1 MPAFHSSHADT
12 FDFSEKDYS
21 SPLDLNRHLVPHPA
35 ATYFLRMDSDSLSRD
50 GIFRGDTLIVD
61 RTLQPVSG
69 SLIVAELNGEL
80 LARRLQLSSNRTP
93 LLCSDGNGADR
104 MISARDNFSV
114 WGVII
119 ASFRKY

>member
-1 MPAFHSSHADT
+1 MPAFHSSHADA
-12 FDFSEKDYS
+12 FDFSENDYS

-35 ATYFLRMDSDSLSRD
+35 ATYFLRMDGDSLRQD
-50 GIFRGDTLIVD
+50 GILRGDTLIVD

-69 SLIVAELNGEL
+69 NLVVAELNGEL
-80 LARRLQLSSNRTP
+80 LARRLQLSSGRTS
-93 LLCSDGNGADR
+93 LLCSDGNGAAR
-104 MISARDNFSV
+104 MVSARDNFSV

>member
-1 MPAFHSSHADT
+1 MPAFHSSHADA
-12 FDFSEKDYS
+12 FDFSENDYS

-35 ATYFLRMDSDSLSRD
+35 ATYFLRLDGDSLRQD
-50 GIFRGDTLIVD
+50 GILRGDTLIVD

-69 SLIVAELNGEL
+69 SLVVAELNGEL
-80 LARRLQLSSNRTP
+80 LARRLQLSSGRTS
-93 LLCSDGNGADR
+93 LLCSDGNGAAR
-104 MISARDNFSV
+104 MVSTRDNFSV

>member
-1 MPAFHSSHADT
+1 MPAFHSSHADA
-12 FDFSEKDYS
+12 FDFSENDYS

-35 ATYFLRMDSDSLSRD
+35 ATYFLRLDGDSLRQD
-50 GIFRGDTLIVD
+50 GILRGDTLIVD

-69 SLIVAELNGEL
+69 SLVVAELNGEL
-80 LARRLQLSSNRTP
+80 LARRLQLSSGRTS
-93 LLCSDGNGADR
+93 LLCSDGNGAAR
-104 MISARDNFSV
+104 MVSARDNFSV

>member
-1 MPAFHSSHADT
+1 MPAFHSSHADA
-12 FDFSEKDYS
+12 FDFSENDYS

-35 ATYFLRMDSDSLSRD
+35 ATYFLRLDGDSLRQD
-50 GIFRGDTLIVD
+50 GILRGDTLIVD

-69 SLIVAELNGEL
+69 SLVVAELNGEL
-80 LARRLQLSSNRTP
+80 LARRLQLSSGRTS
-93 LLCSDGNGADR
+93 LLCSDGNGTAR
-104 MISARDNFSV
+104 MVSARDNFSV

>member
-1 MPAFHSSHADT
+1 MPAFHSSHADA
-12 FDFSEKDYS
+12 FDFSENDYS

-35 ATYFLRMDSDSLSRD
+35 ATYFLRMDGDSLRQD
-50 GIFRGDTLIVD
+50 GILRGDTLIVD

-69 SLIVAELNGEL
+69 SLVVAELNGEL
-80 LARRLQLSSNRTP
+80 LARRLQLSSGRTS
-93 LLCSDGNGADR
+93 LLCSDGNGAAR
-104 MISARDNFSV
+104 MVSARDNFSV

>member
-1 MPAFHSSHADT
+1 MPAFHSSHADA
-12 FDFSEKDYS
+12 FDFSENDYS

-35 ATYFLRMDSDSLSRD
+35 ATYFLRLDGDSLRQD
-50 GIFRGDTLIVD
+50 GILRGDTLIVD

-80 LARRLQLSSNRTP
+80 LARRLQLSSGRTS
-93 LLCSDGNGADR
+93 LLCSDGNGAAR
-104 MISARDNFSV
+104 MVSARDNFSV